1 MWLIDRLRQEPF
13 PAFPNMREPFRDC
26 ELTHK
31 NFTIFYIKSIQF
43 NLFHQVAT
51 HKRINVVVGVQ
62 VEPLG
67 EETAKRPYGH
77 LVCCHLTS
85 TASVLHMCTTT

>member
-1 MWLIDRLRQEPF
+1 MLPI
-13 PAFPNMREPFRDC
+13 
-26 ELTHK
+26 HK
-31 NFTIFYIKSIQF
+31 LMNPRSIQF
-43 NLFHQVAT
+43 NSIQVNLFHQVAT
-51 HKRINVVVGVQ
+51 HKQINVAVGVR

-85 TASVLHMCTTT
+85 TASVLHMCTTP